1 MTASS
6 AMLERTADRSPAL
19 MQIAGLTKR
28 YGEQRALSDVSFN
41 VHPRELLGLIGPNGA
56 GKTTLMEAIAG
67 VLAADDGRIIWR
79 GTSLAL
85 PQRREF
91 MFYLPDGLR
100 PWEDQYA
107 ADVIE
112 FFAAVYGRPE
122 IVVADTIRSL
132 GLSPVL
138 RKRIAA
144 LSKGYGRRLMLA
156 LALLTPHPLLLMDE
170 PFDGFDLRQTREI
183 MNVLRDVASNGRTL
197 VLAIHQL
204 GDAARVC
211 DRFVLLAE
219 GRVRG
224 VGTLAELR
232 AQTGKPA
239 AGLEEV
245 FLALT

>member
-1 MTASS
+1 
-6 AMLERTADRSPAL
+6 MLTD
-19 MQIAGLTKR
+19 
-28 YGEQRALSDVSFN
+28 
-41 VHPRELLGLIGPNGA
+41 
-56 GKTTLMEAIAG
+56 
-67 VLAADDGRIIWR
+67 DDGRILWR
-79 GTSLAL
+79 GTPLAL

-107 ADVIE
+107 ARVIE

-122 IVVADTIRSL
+122 IFVAETIRSL
-132 GLSPVL
+132 GLAPIL

-156 LALLTPHPLLLMDE
+156 LALLTPHTLLLMDE

-183 MNVLRDVASNGRTL
+183 MNVLREVASNGRTL

-204 GDAARVC
+204 SDAARVC

-224 VGTLAELR
+224 VGTLAQLR
-232 AQTGKPA
+232 AQAGKPA